1 MMRRLALIAALLVPL
16 AAAGPAAAQASKSK
30 SKEVNITADRMEI
43 LDAEKRAIFT
53 GKVDAKR
60 DDVHLTSDK
69 LVAIYSEVK
78 QTDGSSKNE
87 VSRLEAE
94 GNVTI
99 VTEKQTIT
107 GQWAKMDVKADKL
120 EVGGKVKVVQGQ
132 TILQGELLNVD
143 LTADKSEMTGGRV
156 KGSFVPQ

>member
-1 MMRRLALIAALLVPL
+1 MMRTLALIAALLVPL
-16 AAAGPAAAQASKSK
+16 AAAGTAAAQSSK
-30 SKEVNITADRMEI
+30 SKEVNITADRMVI
-43 LDAEKRAIFT
+43 LDAEKRSIFT

-60 DDVHLTSDK
+60 ADVHLTSDK
-69 LVAIYSEVK
+69 LVAIYIEVK
-78 QTDGSSKNE
+78 QTDGTSKNE
-87 VSRLEAE
+87 VTRLEAE

-99 VTEKQTIT
+99 VTAKQTIT

-143 LTADKSEMTGGRV
+143 LTADRSEMTGGRV

>member
-1 MMRRLALIAALLVPL
+1 MMRTLALIAALLVPL
-16 AAAGPAAAQASKSK
+16 AAAAPAAAQAST
-30 SKEVNITADRMEI
+30 SKEVDITADRMEI

-60 DDVHLTSDK
+60 ADVRLTSDK
-69 LVAIYSEVK
+69 LVAIYIEVK

-87 VSRLEAE
+87 VTRLEAE

-99 VTEKQTIT
+99 VTAKQTIT

>member
-16 AAAGPAAAQASKSK
+16 AAEGPAAAQSSK
-30 SKEVNITADRMEI
+30 SKEVNIEADRMEI
-43 LDAEKRAIFT
+43 LEAEKRTIFT

-60 DDVHLTSDK
+60 EDVRLTSDR
-69 LVAIYSEVK
+69 LVAYYIEVK

-87 VSRLEAE
+87 VTRLEAE
-94 GNVTI
+94 GSVTI

-132 TILQGELLNVD
+132 TVLEGELLNVD

>member
-16 AAAGPAAAQASKSK
+16 AAAGPAAAQASKST
-30 SKEVNITADRMEI
+30 SKEVIITADRMEI

-60 DDVHLTSDK
+60 GDVRLTSDK